1 MALIECNEINQ
12 VANELKIAFEDCKK
26 LKSEDM
32 QKLVDLILAV
42 NTCANGGVDYGTLIS
57 TLYEPVGNQII
68 TLPVD
73 TFHSITV
80 LINTGSIIYNGVT
93 LPAGASINLEVT
105 SLNQTEFEF
114 EIVGG
119 SKVLVEYLI
128 ETV

>member
-42 NTCANGGVDYGTLIS
+42 NTCANGGVDYGTLVS
-57 TLYEPVGNQII
+57 TLYEPVGNQIV

-93 LPAGASINLEVT
+93 LPSGASINLEVT